1 MMPMI
6 NLKQFTQ
13 KYQMIF
19 NYMVFLFNFLFAI
32 IVSFGVS
39 GGIPRLHDTLLVFCI
54 LNLMWVKPVF
64 FKIFSPLLFL
74 WLFYTPIGLLYG
86 YPNYGMIASLLET
99 NHNEAL
105 EFFDSKII
113 IYGLLVIAFCI
124 VSYQSKKYIVPTK
137 KQLTFFKYFSIL
149 LAVVFSVSI
158 VHESK
163 KKNTFTVG
171 YSNLLYI
178 FPHINTQYH
187 FYQQTQQQLQALSNH
202 QKSWTINH
210 SHQTYQNY
218 VLIIGESASKNY
230 LSAYG
235 YPIKTSPFL
244 EKVYGTKYTQM
255 IAPAP
260 YTTQSVPRLLSIS
273 NSQTVEFYHN
283 IIGLANQAQIETYWV
298 SNQDKTERANNE
310 IYYIANHSKSK
321 FYLSEISPTSKRY
334 DYQLLPIVKE
344 ILANK
349 SDKPKLIVLHLM
361 GSHPK
366 FNKRVDFNKA
376 HFKFQDKYLSDYL
389 SSLLQTDM
397 LIEELYHELKNT
409 KQSFSIVYT
418 ADHALTPIDLKHGV
432 TQFSLQTPL
441 FKIASND
448 THHKTDATIVS
459 GIGFVWFLTEWLG
472 IETKNQTDNL
482 FLNDY
487 KISSLDEVKIFDDKT
502 KPYLSIPPFDGKLLK
517 PDDNE
522 LREKQ

>member
-1 MMPMI
+1 MM
-6 NLKQFTQ
+6 NLKQLSQ
-13 KYQMIF
+13 KYQTIF

-32 IVSFGVS
+32 VVSVGVS

-54 LNLMWVKPVF
+54 LNLMWLKPIF
-64 FKIFSPLLFL
+64 FKILSPLLLL

-86 YPNYGMIASLLET
+86 HPNYGMIASLLET

-105 EFFDSKII
+105 EFFDGKII
-113 IYGLLVIAFCI
+113 IYGFLVIVFFI
-124 VSYQSKKYIVPTK
+124 ISYQSKKHIVPTK
-137 KQLTFFKYFSIL
+137 KQFTFFKYFSIL
-149 LAVVFSVSI
+149 LAVLFIASI
-158 VHESK
+158 VHDSK
-163 KKNTFTVG
+163 KKNKLTVG

-187 FYQQTQQQLQALSNH
+187 FYQQTQQQLQALANH

-235 YPIKTSPFL
+235 YPVKTSPFL
-244 EKVYGTKYTQM
+244 EKVHGTKYTQM

-273 NSQTVEFYHN
+273 NNKTVEFYHN
-283 IIGLANQAQIETYWV
+283 VIGLANQANIDTYWV

-310 IYYIANHSKSK
+310 IFYIANHSKNK

-344 ILANK
+344 ILAQKN
-349 SDKPKLIVLHLM
+349 DKPKLIVLHLM

-366 FNKRVDFNKA
+366 FNKRVDFSKA
-376 HFKFQDKYLSDYL
+376 HFRFKDEYLSDYL

-397 LIEELYHELKNT
+397 LIEELYQQLRNSNEP
-409 KQSFSIVYT
+409 FSMVYT
-418 ADHALTPIDLKHGV
+418 ADHALTPIDLKHGIS
-432 TQFSLQTPL
+432 QFSLQTPL

-448 THHKTDATIVS
+448 AYQKTDETIIS
-459 GIGFVWFLTEWLG
+459 GIGFIWFLTEWLG
-472 IETKNQTDNL
+472 IETKNQTENT
-482 FLNDY
+482 FLKDY
-487 KISSLDEVKIFDDKT
+487 KFNSLDDVKIFVDET
-502 KPYLSIPPFDGKLLK
+502 KPYLSTPPFDGELLR

-522 LREKQ
+522 LREKHE